1 MGNSHDLVTASADL
15 LLGAAC
21 VGCQRPGPALCLR
34 CAGLLNSLPFEARP
48 APAPPRLP
56 RVFAVAEYDGVVRA
70 ALVAHKEEARLSLAR
85 PLGRALALSVLGVLA
100 RSADRQGGR
109 SADRSASVVT
119 LLPAPSM
126 RRTVRERGHDPLL
139 RIARECGRS
148 LRKAGVAAVVDPAL
162 RVVRPVVDQA
172 GLDAS
177 TRSLNLAGAFAT
189 RGHRRLD
196 ARAVVIVD
204 DICTTGAT
212 VAEAARAASDAG
224 ADILGAAVIAATSRR
239 LPGP

>member
-1 MGNSHDLVTASADL
+1 
-15 LLGAAC
+15 
-21 VGCQRPGPALCLR
+21 
-34 CAGLLNSLPFEARP
+34 
-48 APAPPRLP
+48 
-56 RVFAVAEYDGVVRA
+56 
-70 ALVAHKEEARLSLAR
+70 
-85 PLGRALALSVLGVLA
+85 
-100 RSADRQGGR
+100 
-109 SADRSASVVT
+109 
-119 LLPAPSM
+119 M